1 MCIRDSNKA
10 VLRAFERIS
19 GAAAVCPDISGLMGA
34 FGAALIARSHYH
46 GQETAMLPLTE
57 IETLEYK
64 TQTLHWMT
72 SATFMTDLSRLT
84 DSLPSGTSLKGSTTV
99 TARCPLPR

>member
-1 MCIRDSNKA
+1 MQGGTFYNKA

-19 GAAAVCPDISGLMGA
+19 GAEAVCPDISGLMGA

-57 IETLEYK
+57 IETLEY
-64 TQTLHWMT
+64 
-72 SATFMTDLSRLT
+72 
-84 DSLPSGTSLKGSTTV
+84 
-99 TARCPLPR
+99 